1 LYGNP
6 VSLSGKLSFARF
18 ILDKTHQKK
27 LLNPKIRI
35 QMPVNCTTPAR
46 SELNVSMSCGNIGAN
61 ASGPN
66 PWLKEVAVEIA
77 IALIFQNRLQF

>member
-6 VSLSGKLSFARF
+6 ASLSGKLSFVKFMLA
-18 ILDKTHQKK
+18 DTYQKK
-27 LLNPKIRI
+27 LLNPRTRM

-46 SELNVSMSCGNIGAN
+46 SELNVSISCGNIGAN

-77 IALIFQNRLQF
+77 MALIFQNRLQF